1 MLIRALFLLAVAG
14 AAVPASAQEAFAT
27 PPVADTLLG
36 SIAGRADTSMVAR
49 SDQTSTVSDNSV
61 GDNVATGDVR
71 VDANAFQNLQ
81 GLSVLNLNTGNN
93 VSINSSMNVT
103 IAINPGL

>member
-1 MLIRALFLLAVAG
+1 MLAHSLIIISAAGLAA
-14 AAVPASAQEAFAT
+14 PAFAQDAFAAAPLEDAT
-27 PPVADTLLG
+27 LGAIAGLADTN
-36 SIAGRADTSMVAR
+36 MQAR
-49 SDQTSTVSDNSV
+49 SDQTSTVSKNSV

-93 VSINSSMNVT
+93 VSINSAMNVN

>member
-1 MLIRALFLLAVAG
+1 MASPAV
-14 AAVPASAQEAFAT
+14 AQEAFAVV
-27 PPVADTLLG
+27 PVADTTLG
-36 SIAGRADTSMVAR
+36 GIAGRADTSMVAR
-49 SDQTSTVSDNSV
+49 SDQTSAVSDNSV
-61 GDNVATGDVR
+61 GDNVSTGDVR

-93 VSINSSMNVT
+93 VSINSAMNVT

>member
-1 MLIRALFLLAVAG
+1 MHRPTLLILGLTALASP
-14 AAVPASAQEAFAT
+14 AAAQDAFTA
-27 PPVADTLLG
+27 PPVDEAVLG
-36 SIAGRADTSMVAR
+36 AIAGRADTSMVAR
-49 SDQTSTVSDNSV
+49 SNQASTVADNSV

-71 VDANAFQNLQ
+71 VDAQAFQNLQ

-93 VSINSSMNVT
+93 VSINSAMNVT